1 MDAFFALSIM
11 RDIINGLTLIHNTS
25 WLGYHGKLSSRN
37 CVVDDRWVVKISDYG
52 LQKLVDNYKKRKTGK
67 KKWKYFWSKTEE
79 LFRSFMDST
88 RTSSGYRQTSI
99 ETGRHLQ
106 PCHYLF
112 RSPYEKDAL
121 GSRKLWNGCRRF
133 VCVQSHFMEFVEIVY
148 RLKKAG
154 RQEFRPTLE
163 LNDTDGNSSL
173 ILLIKD
179 CWAENPNNRPNAEQI
194 KSLIR
199 GMNQNR

>member
-1 MDAFFALSIM
+1 M
-11 RDIINGLTLIHNTS
+11 
-25 WLGYHGKLSSRN
+25 
-37 CVVDDRWVVKISDYG
+37 
-52 LQKLVDNYKKRKTGK
+52 
-67 KKWKYFWSKTEE
+67 E
-79 LFRSFMDST
+79 L
-88 RTSSGYRQTSI
+88 
-99 ETGRHLQ
+99 
-106 PCHYLF
+106 
-112 RSPYEKDAL
+112 
-121 GSRKLWNGCRRF
+121 
-133 VCVQSHFMEFVEIVY
+133 VEIVY